1 MDCKEGS
8 PEEKSS
14 KQKGYEMIVATNK
27 EIWISWIGVH
37 NKNHKSE
44 DFRKLMTCIGDLS
57 IGKQNYV
64 IIG

>member
-1 MDCKEGS
+1 
-8 PEEKSS
+8 
-14 KQKGYEMIVATNK
+14 MIVATNK